1 VSLIFLIML
10 ANDRGLMGRW
20 VNRRSTNRLAIAIV
34 AFISICGTAYGVDS
48 FLQAVHLIP
57 AG

>member
-1 VSLIFLIML
+1 MALIFLIML
-10 ANDRGLMGRW
+10 ANDQQLMGPW
-20 VNRRSTNRLAIAIV
+20 KNKPSTNKIAITIV
-34 AFISICGTAYGVDS
+34 AFISICGAAYGIDS

>member
-1 VSLIFLIML
+1 VFMIML
-10 ANDRGLMGRW
+10 ANDRELMGKW
-20 VNRRSTNRLAIAIV
+20 ANKPSTNRIAIGIV
-34 AFISICGTAYGVDS
+34 VFISACGAAYAIDS